1 MPGKNA
7 KRDADR
13 AASREGKVLSRSG
26 KSRRAK
32 RARELEAAEAAE
44 AAAAAEAAEA
54 EDVEVHTNNGGDT
67 DGDAHDGDTANARF
81 GLVCDTSGVGC
92 GSDDEPSPNVDAPP
106 VPAPKDVP
114 RSACLELTRYN
125 RL

>member
-1 MPGKNA
+1 M

-13 AASREGKVLSRSG
+13 AAGREGKVLS
-26 KSRRAK
+26 KRAK
-32 RARELEAAEAAE
+32 QWRAKKARDRL

-54 EDVEVHTNNGGDT
+54 EDVEVACVHTNNGGDT

-92 GSDDEPSPNVDAPP
+92 GSDDEPSPNGDAPP

>member
-13 AASREGKVLSRSG
+13 AAGREGKVLG
-26 KSRRAK
+26 KRAK
-32 RARELEAAEAAE
+32 QKRAKKARDRL

-54 EDVEVHTNNGGDT
+54 EDVEVHPNNGGDT